1 MFMVVDW
8 FGWGFW
14 PPSAGLL
21 EVRRISY
28 IQLQEQFKIKK
39 NGLFIFFLNAAQVHK
54 LIYLAA
60 IHISIQSLRQA
71 VPQWYLGS

>member
-14 PPSAGLL
+14 SASAGLL

-28 IQLQEQFKIKK
+28 IQLQEQFWIKK
-39 NGLFIFFLNAAQVHK
+39 MCCLFFFLNAAQIHK
-54 LIYLAA
+54 SIYLAD